1 MNLISWIFL
10 LLFFAAAG
18 VGLLM
23 ALRAQK
29 ATVEASQAQARAEA
43 DVKVQREKLLEE
55 AKREAQRLRE
65 RGEQEAEALRK
76 ESDLKAKEQAL
87 HARQEAEKLL
97 AERQANLEKQEQR
110 IQSKETGLQSKE
122 EGLDKKL
129 QQVEQKTK
137 ELEGLTEK
145 RKAEL
150 EKLEA
155 QQAEAK
161 QLVEAQAKRLEELA
175 GLTREDAKK
184 EMISQLE
191 YTARMD
197 AAKLIRRI
205 DEEAQEEAPK
215 KARWTISAA
224 IQRVAS
230 DVVAE
235 QAVSSVQL
243 PSDDLKGRIIGREG
257 RNIRALEKATGCD
270 LIVDDTPETIVV
282 SSFDPIRREVARQ
295 AILKLLADGRIH
307 PARIEEV
314 VEKVKVDM
322 DQHLKEIGEAAC
334 IELGFPDVHPKLHK
348 LVGRLNYRTSY
359 GQNVLEHTKEVARI
373 AEYMAGELGAD
384 ARLARRAGLFHD
396 IGKAIDREVEGTHIE
411 IGMQLMQRYGEKEEV
426 IHAMSCHHGDFEPR
440 TVEAML
446 ITAADALS
454 AARPGARREM
464 LETYVKRLEKLE
476 DIADSYKG
484 VQKSYAM
491 QAGREIR
498 IMVDAGQVNDDQ
510 AYWLAKDVTSASKPR
525 CSIPAR
531 SRSRSCGSCA
541 RWKSPGRKGSCS
553 DTVQASQPR
562 LVWYQPWTRTRPS
575 LLTPP
580 FQ

>member
-1 MNLISWIFL
+1 MISWIFL

-29 ATVEASQAQARAEA
+29 ATVDASQAQARAEA

-97 AERQANLEKQEQR
+97 AERQSNLEKQEQR
-110 IQSKETGLQSKE
+110 LQSKETGLQSKE

-129 QQVEQKTK
+129 QQVEQKAK
-137 ELEGLTEK
+137 DLETLAEK

-161 QLVEAQAKRLEELA
+161 LLVEAQAKRLEEVA

-184 EMISQLE
+184 ELISQLE
-191 YTARMD
+191 YAAKMD
-197 AAKLIRRI
+197 AAKLVRRI
-205 DEEAQEEAPK
+205 DEEAQEEAAK
-215 KARWTISAA
+215 KARWTIGAA

-235 QAVSSVQL
+235 QSVSSVQL

-270 LIVDDTPETIVV
+270 LIVDDTPESIVV

-334 IELGFPDVHPKLHK
+334 IELGFPDVHPKMHK

-373 AEYMAGELGAD
+373 AEYMAGEMGAD

-476 DIADSYKG
+476 EIAGSYKG

-498 IMVDAGQVNDDQ
+498 ILVDAGSVNDDQ
-510 AYWLAKDVTSASKPR
+510 AYWIAKDVSRRIESEMQYPGQIKVTVMRELRAVE
-525 CSIPAR
+525 IAR
-531 SRSRSCGSCA
+531 
-541 RWKSPGRKGSCS
+541 
-553 DTVQASQPR
+553 
-562 LVWYQPWTRTRPS
+562 
-575 LLTPP
+575 
-580 FQ
+580 

>member
-1 MNLISWIFL
+1 MTLIDWIFL
-10 LLFFAAAG
+10 CLAIAAG
-18 VGLLM
+18 GVALLM
-23 ALRAQK
+23 AMKAQK
-29 ATVEASQAQARAEA
+29 ATLESSQAQAKAEA
-43 DVKVQREKLLEE
+43 DTKVQREKLLDE

-76 ESDLKAKEQAL
+76 ESELKVKEQAL
-87 HARQEAEKLL
+87 QARQEAEKLL

-110 IQSKETGLQSKE
+110 LLSKETGLQSKE

-137 ELEGLTEK
+137 DVETLTEK

-161 QLVEAQAKRLEELA
+161 QLVEAQARRLEEVA

-184 EMISQLE
+184 ELIGQLE
-191 YTARMD
+191 YSAKMD
-197 AAKLIRRI
+197 AAKLVRRI
-205 DEEAQEEAPK
+205 DEEAQEEAAK
-215 KARWTISAA
+215 KARWTIGAA

-230 DVVAE
+230 DVVTE

-270 LIVDDTPETIVV
+270 LIVDDTPESIVV

-373 AEYMAGELGAD
+373 AEYMAGEMGAD
-384 ARLARRAGLFHD
+384 ARLCRRAGLFHD

-476 DIADSYKG
+476 EIAGSYKG

-498 IMVDAGQVNDDQ
+498 ILVDAGSVNDDQ
-510 AYWLAKDVTSASKPR
+510 AYWIAKDVSRRIESEMQYPGQIKVTVMRELRAVE
-525 CSIPAR
+525 IAR
-531 SRSRSCGSCA
+531 
-541 RWKSPGRKGSCS
+541 
-553 DTVQASQPR
+553 
-562 LVWYQPWTRTRPS
+562 
-575 LLTPP
+575 
-580 FQ
+580 

>member
-1 MNLISWIFL
+1 MNLIDWIFL
-10 LLFFAAAG
+10 GFTIASGGLAFLFA
-18 VGLLM
+18 M
-23 ALRAQK
+23 KAQK
-29 ATVEASQAQARAEA
+29 ATVDSSQAQAKAEA
-43 DVKVQREKLLEE
+43 DIKAERERMLDE

-65 RGEQEAEALRK
+65 RGQQEADATRK
-76 ESDLKAKEQAL
+76 ESELKAKEQAL
-87 HARQEAEKLL
+87 QARQEAEKLL
-97 AERQANLEKQEQR
+97 AERQNNLEKQEQR
-110 IQSKETGLQSKE
+110 IQSKEQGLQSKE

-129 QQVEQKTK
+129 LQVDQKTK
-137 ELEGLTEK
+137 DLETLTEK

-155 QQAEAK
+155 KQVEAK
-161 QLVEAQAKRLEELA
+161 LLVEEQAKKLEEIA
-175 GLTREDAKK
+175 GLTRDDAKK
-184 EMISQLE
+184 ELISQLE
-191 YTARMD
+191 YSAKMD
-197 AAKLIRRI
+197 AAKMVRRI
-205 DEEAQEEAPK
+205 EEEAQEDAQK
-215 KARWTISAA
+215 KARWTIGAA

-257 RNIRALEKATGCD
+257 RNIRAIEKATGCD
-270 LIVDDTPETIVV
+270 LIVDDTPESIVV

-334 IELGFPDVHPKLHK
+334 IELGFPDVHPKMHK

-373 AEYMAGELGAD
+373 AEYMAGEMGAD

-411 IGMQLMQRYGEKEEV
+411 IGMQLMQRYGEKEDV

-464 LETYVKRLEKLE
+464 LETYVKRLEQLE
-476 DIADSYKG
+476 GIANSYKG

-498 IMVDAGQVNDDQ
+498 ILVDAGSVNDDQ
-510 AYWLAKDVTSASKPR
+510 AYWIAKDVSRRIESEMQYPGQIKVTVMRELRAVEV
-525 CSIPAR
+525 AR
-531 SRSRSCGSCA
+531 
-541 RWKSPGRKGSCS
+541 
-553 DTVQASQPR
+553 
-562 LVWYQPWTRTRPS
+562 
-575 LLTPP
+575 
-580 FQ
+580 

>member
-10 LLFFAAAG
+10 ALALAAG
-18 VGLLM
+18 AVAYLM
-23 ALRAQK
+23 SVRAQK
-29 ATVEASQAQARAEA
+29 AAVDSSQAQAKAESDIKA
-43 DVKVQREKLLEE
+43 ERERLLEE
-55 AKREAQRLRE
+55 ARREAQRLLE
-65 RGEQEAEALRK
+65 RGTKDAESVRK
-76 ESDLKAKEQAL
+76 ESELKAKEQAL
-87 HARQEAEKLL
+87 QARQEAEKLL
-97 AERQANLEKQEQR
+97 SERQNTLEKQEQR
-110 IQSKETGLQSKE
+110 IQAKEQGLQSKE
-122 EGLDKKL
+122 EGLDKKT
-129 QQVEQKTK
+129 QAVDQKAK
-137 ELEGLTEK
+137 DLETLAEK
-145 RKAEL
+145 HKAEI
-150 EKLEA
+150 EKLEG

-161 QLVEAQAKRLEELA
+161 QLVEAQAKRLEEIA

-184 EMISQLE
+184 ELTSQLE
-191 YTARMD
+191 YAAKMD
-197 AAKLIRRI
+197 AAKMVRRI
-205 DEEAQEEAPK
+205 EEEAQEEGMK
-215 KARWTISAA
+215 KARWTIGAA

-270 LIVDDTPETIVV
+270 LIVDDTPESIVV

-334 IELGFPDVHPKLHK
+334 IELGFPDVHPKLQK

-373 AEYMAGELGAD
+373 AEYMAGEMGSD

-411 IGMQLMQRYGEKEEV
+411 IGMQLMQRYGEKEDV

-464 LETYVKRLEKLE
+464 LETYVKRLEQLE
-476 DIADSYKG
+476 GIANSYKG
-484 VQKSYAM
+484 VQKSFAM

-498 IMVDAGQVNDDQ
+498 IMVDAGSVNDDQ
-510 AYWLAKDVTSASKPR
+510 AYWIAKDVSRRIESEMQYPGQIKVTVMRELRAVE
-525 CSIPAR
+525 IAR
-531 SRSRSCGSCA
+531 
-541 RWKSPGRKGSCS
+541 
-553 DTVQASQPR
+553 
-562 LVWYQPWTRTRPS
+562 
-575 LLTPP
+575 
-580 FQ
+580 

>member
-10 LLFFAAAG
+10 ALALAAG
-18 VGLLM
+18 TVAYLM
-23 ALRAQK
+23 SVRAQK
-29 ATVEASQAQARAEA
+29 AALDGSQAQAKAEA
-43 DVKVQREKLLEE
+43 DTKAQRERLLEE
-55 AKREAQRLRE
+55 AKHEAQRLLE
-65 RGEQEAEALRK
+65 RGTQDAESVRK
-76 ESDLKAKEQAL
+76 ESELKAKEQAL
-87 HARQEAEKLL
+87 QARQEAEKLL
-97 AERQANLEKQEQR
+97 TERQKNLEKQEQR
-110 IQSKETGLQSKE
+110 LQSKE
-122 EGLDKKL
+122 EGLDKKT
-129 QQVEQKTK
+129 QHMDQKTK
-137 ELEGLTEK
+137 DLETLTEK
-145 RKAEL
+145 RKADL
-150 EKLEA
+150 EKLEL
-155 QQAEAK
+155 QQAEAR
-161 QLVEAQAKRLEELA
+161 QLVEAQAKKLEEVA

-184 EMISQLE
+184 ELISQLE
-191 YTARMD
+191 YAAKMD
-197 AAKLIRRI
+197 AAKLVRRI
-205 DEEAQEEAPK
+205 DDEAQEEATK
-215 KARWTISAA
+215 KARWTIGAA

-230 DVVAE
+230 DVVTE

-270 LIVDDTPETIVV
+270 LIVDDTPESIVV

-314 VEKVKVDM
+314 VEKVKLDM

-373 AEYMAGELGAD
+373 AEYMAGEMGSD

-464 LETYVKRLEKLE
+464 LETYVKRLEQLE
-476 DIADSYKG
+476 GIANSYKG
-484 VQKSYAM
+484 VQKSFAM

-498 IMVDAGQVNDDQ
+498 ILVDAGSVNDDQ
-510 AYWLAKDVTSASKPR
+510 AYWIAKDVSRRIESEMQYPGQIKVTVMRELRAVE
-525 CSIPAR
+525 IAR
-531 SRSRSCGSCA
+531 
-541 RWKSPGRKGSCS
+541 
-553 DTVQASQPR
+553 
-562 LVWYQPWTRTRPS
+562 
-575 LLTPP
+575 
-580 FQ
+580 

>member
-10 LLFFAAAG
+10 ALTLAAG
-18 VGLLM
+18 AVAYLM
-23 ALRAQK
+23 SVRAQK
-29 ATVEASQAQARAEA
+29 AAIDSSQAQAKAEA
-43 DVKVQREKLLEE
+43 DTKAQRERLLEE
-55 AKREAQRLRE
+55 AKREAQRLLE
-65 RGEQEAEALRK
+65 RGVQDAESVRK
-76 ESDLKAKEQAL
+76 ESELKGKEQAL
-87 HARQEAEKLL
+87 QARQEAEKLL
-97 AERQANLEKQEQR
+97 TERQKNLEKQEQR
-110 IQSKETGLQSKE
+110 LQSKE
-122 EGLDKKL
+122 EGLDKKT
-129 QQVEQKTK
+129 QAVDQKTK
-137 ELEGLTEK
+137 DLETLTEK
-145 RKAEL
+145 RKADL
-150 EKLEA
+150 EKLEL
-155 QQAEAK
+155 QQAEAR
-161 QLVEAQAKRLEELA
+161 QLVEAQAKRLEEVA

-184 EMISQLE
+184 ELISQLE
-191 YTARMD
+191 YAARMD
-197 AAKLIRRI
+197 AAKLVRRI
-205 DEEAQEEAPK
+205 EDEAQEEAAK
-215 KARWTISAA
+215 KARWTIGAA

-230 DVVAE
+230 DVVTE

-270 LIVDDTPETIVV
+270 LIVDDTPESIVV

-314 VEKVKVDM
+314 VEKVKLDM

-373 AEYMAGELGAD
+373 AEYMAGEMGSD

-464 LETYVKRLEKLE
+464 LETYVKRLEQLE
-476 DIADSYKG
+476 GIANSYKG
-484 VQKSYAM
+484 VQKSFAM

-498 IMVDAGQVNDDQ
+498 ILVDAGSVNDDQ
-510 AYWLAKDVTSASKPR
+510 AYWIAKDVSRRIESEMQYPGQIKVTVMRELRAVE
-525 CSIPAR
+525 IAR
-531 SRSRSCGSCA
+531 
-541 RWKSPGRKGSCS
+541 
-553 DTVQASQPR
+553 
-562 LVWYQPWTRTRPS
+562 
-575 LLTPP
+575 
-580 FQ
+580 

>member
-29 ATVEASQAQARAEA
+29 ATAEASQAKVNAEA
-43 DVKVQREKLLEE
+43 DIKAERERLLEE
-55 AKREAQRLRE
+55 AKREVQRLME
-65 RGEQEAEALRK
+65 RGAKDAESVRK
-76 ESDLKAKEQAL
+76 ESELKAKEQAL
-87 HARQEAEKLL
+87 QARQEAEKLL
-97 AERQANLEKQEQR
+97 AERQNNLEKQEQR
-110 IQSKETGLQSKE
+110 IQAKEQGLQSKE

-129 QQVEQKTK
+129 QQVDQKSK
-137 ELEGLTEK
+137 DLEVLSEK
-145 RKAEL
+145 RKAEI

-155 QQAEAK
+155 KQAEAR
-161 QLVEAQAKRLEELA
+161 QLVEEQARRLEEIA
-175 GLTREDAKK
+175 GLTRDDAKK
-184 EMISQLE
+184 ELISQLE
-191 YTARMD
+191 YSAKMD
-197 AAKLIRRI
+197 AAKMVRRI
-205 DEEAQEEAPK
+205 EDEAVEDAAK
-215 KARWTISAA
+215 KARWTIGAA

-270 LIVDDTPETIVV
+270 LIVDDTPESIVV

-373 AEYMAGELGAD
+373 AEYMAGEMGAD
-384 ARLARRAGLFHD
+384 ARLSRRAGLFHD

-411 IGMQLMQRYGEKEEV
+411 IGMQLMQRYGEKEDV

-464 LETYVKRLEKLE
+464 LETYVKRLEQLE
-476 DIADSYKG
+476 GIANSYKG
-484 VQKSYAM
+484 VQKSFAM

-498 IMVDAGQVNDDQ
+498 ILVDAGSVNDDQ
-510 AYWLAKDVTSASKPR
+510 AYWIAKDVSRRIESEMQYPGQIKVTVMRELRAVE
-525 CSIPAR
+525 IAR
-531 SRSRSCGSCA
+531 
-541 RWKSPGRKGSCS
+541 
-553 DTVQASQPR
+553 
-562 LVWYQPWTRTRPS
+562 
-575 LLTPP
+575 
-580 FQ
+580 

>member
-1 MNLISWIFL
+1 MNLIAWIFL
-10 LLFFAAAG
+10 ILFFAASG

-23 ALRAQK
+23 ALKAQK
-29 ATVEASQAQARAEA
+29 ATAEASLAQSKAESDIKA
-43 DVKVQREKLLEE
+43 ERERLLEE
-55 AKREAQRLRE
+55 AQREAQRLRQ
-65 RGEQEAEALRK
+65 RGEQEAETIRK
-76 ESDLKAKEQAL
+76 ESELKAKEQAL
-87 HARQEAEKLL
+87 QARTEAEKLL
-97 AERQANLEKQEQR
+97 TERQKNLEKQEQR
-110 IQSKETGLQSKE
+110 LQSKE
-122 EGLDKKL
+122 EGLDKKH
-129 QQVEQKTK
+129 QQVDQKTK
-137 ELEGLTEK
+137 DVETLSEK

-150 EKLEA
+150 ERLEA
-155 QQAEAK
+155 QQVEAR
-161 QLVEAQAKRLEELA
+161 QLVEAQAKRLEEVA

-184 EMISQLE
+184 ELISQLE
-191 YTARMD
+191 YSAKMD
-197 AAKLIRRI
+197 AAKLVRRI
-205 DEEAQEEAPK
+205 EEEAQEEAAK
-215 KARWTISAA
+215 KARWTIGAA

-270 LIVDDTPETIVV
+270 LIVDDTPESIVV

-334 IELGFPDVHPKLHK
+334 IEMGFPDVHPKLHK

-373 AEYMAGELGAD
+373 AEYMAGEMGSD

-411 IGMQLMQRYGEKEEV
+411 IGMQLLQRYGEKEEV

-464 LETYVKRLEKLE
+464 LETYVKRLEQLE
-476 DIADSYKG
+476 GIANSYKG
-484 VQKSYAM
+484 VQKSFAM

-498 IMVDAGQVNDDQ
+498 ILVDAGSVNDDQ
-510 AYWLAKDVTSASKPR
+510 AYWIAKDVSRRIESEMQYPGQIKVTVMRELRAVE
-525 CSIPAR
+525 IAR
-531 SRSRSCGSCA
+531 
-541 RWKSPGRKGSCS
+541 
-553 DTVQASQPR
+553 
-562 LVWYQPWTRTRPS
+562 
-575 LLTPP
+575 
-580 FQ
+580 

>member
-1 MNLISWIFL
+1 MNLIAWIFL
-10 LLFFAAAG
+10 ILFFAASG

-23 ALRAQK
+23 ALKAQK
-29 ATVEASQAQARAEA
+29 ATAEASLAQSKAESDIKA
-43 DVKVQREKLLEE
+43 ERERLLEE
-55 AKREAQRLRE
+55 AQREAQRLRQ
-65 RGEQEAEALRK
+65 RGEQEAETIRK
-76 ESDLKAKEQAL
+76 ESELKAKEQAL
-87 HARQEAEKLL
+87 QARTEAEKLL
-97 AERQANLEKQEQR
+97 TERQKNLEKQEQR
-110 IQSKETGLQSKE
+110 LQSKE
-122 EGLDKKL
+122 EGLDKKH
-129 QQVEQKTK
+129 QQVDQKTK
-137 ELEGLTEK
+137 DVETLSEK

-150 EKLEA
+150 ERLEA
-155 QQAEAK
+155 QQVEAR
-161 QLVEAQAKRLEELA
+161 QLVEAQAKRLEEVA

-184 EMISQLE
+184 ELISQLE
-191 YTARMD
+191 YSAKMD
-197 AAKLIRRI
+197 AAKLVRRI
-205 DEEAQEEAPK
+205 EEEAQEEAAK
-215 KARWTISAA
+215 KARWTIGAA

-270 LIVDDTPETIVV
+270 LIVDDTPESIVV

-334 IELGFPDVHPKLHK
+334 IEMGFPDVHPKLHK

-373 AEYMAGELGAD
+373 AEYMAGEMGSD

-464 LETYVKRLEKLE
+464 LETYVKRLEQLE
-476 DIADSYKG
+476 GIANSYKG
-484 VQKSYAM
+484 VQKSFAM

-498 IMVDAGQVNDDQ
+498 ILVDAGSVNDDQ
-510 AYWLAKDVTSASKPR
+510 AYWIAKDVSRRIESEMQYPGQIKVTVMRELRAVE
-525 CSIPAR
+525 IAR
-531 SRSRSCGSCA
+531 
-541 RWKSPGRKGSCS
+541 
-553 DTVQASQPR
+553 
-562 LVWYQPWTRTRPS
+562 
-575 LLTPP
+575 
-580 FQ
+580 

>member
-10 LLFFAAAG
+10 ALALAAG
-18 VGLLM
+18 AVAYLM
-23 ALRAQK
+23 SVRAQK
-29 ATVEASQAQARAEA
+29 AALDGSQAQAKAESDTKA
-43 DVKVQREKLLEE
+43 QRERLLEE
-55 AKREAQRLRE
+55 ARKEAHRLRE
-65 RGEQEAEALRK
+65 RSEQEAETVRK
-76 ESDLKAKEQAL
+76 ESELKAKELAIQAR
-87 HARQEAEKLL
+87 HEAEKLL
-97 AERQANLEKQEQR
+97 TERQKNLEKQEER
-110 IQSKETGLQSKE
+110 LQSKE

-137 ELEGLTEK
+137 DTDALAER

-161 QLVEAQAKRLEELA
+161 QLVIAQALKLEEIA
-175 GLTREDAKK
+175 GLTRDDAKK
-184 EMISQLE
+184 ELISQLE
-191 YTARMD
+191 YSARMD
-197 AAKLIRRI
+197 AAKLVRRI
-205 DEEAQEEAPK
+205 DEEAQEEAAK
-215 KARWTISAA
+215 KARWTIGAA

-230 DVVAE
+230 DVVTE

-270 LIVDDTPETIVV
+270 LIVDDTPESIVV

-334 IELGFPDVHPKLHK
+334 IELGFPDVHPKMHK

-373 AEYMAGELGAD
+373 AEYMAGEMGAD
-384 ARLARRAGLFHD
+384 PRLARRAGLFHD

-454 AARPGARREM
+454 AARPGARREI
-464 LETYVKRLEKLE
+464 LETYVKRLEQLE
-476 DIADSYKG
+476 GIANSYKG
-484 VQKSYAM
+484 VQKSFAM

-498 IMVDAGQVNDDQ
+498 ILVDAGAVNDDQ
-510 AYWLAKDVTSASKPR
+510 AYWIAKDVSRRIEAEMQYPGQIKVTVMRELRAVE
-525 CSIPAR
+525 IAR
-531 SRSRSCGSCA
+531 
-541 RWKSPGRKGSCS
+541 
-553 DTVQASQPR
+553 
-562 LVWYQPWTRTRPS
+562 
-575 LLTPP
+575 
-580 FQ
+580 

>member
-1 MNLISWIFL
+1 MNPITMSLSLVIAVLAL
-10 LLFFAAAG
+10 LLGFMFK
-18 VGLLM
+18 
-23 ALRAQK
+23 K
-29 ATVEASQAQARAEA
+29 ASKAEADGSQARALAEKELQAEKARQLSEA
-43 DVKVQREKLLEE
+43 RTAAE
-55 AKREAQRLRE
+55 ALK
-65 RGEQEAEALRK
+65 EQSRREAEALRK
-76 ESDLKAKEQAL
+76 EAELQAKEQAL
-87 HARQEAEKLL
+87 AARQKAEAELK
-97 AERQANLEKQEQR
+97 EKQAALEKQEQ
-110 IQSKETGLQSKE
+110 KLQSKE
-122 EGLDKKL
+122 EGLDKKVQTL
-129 QQVEQKTK
+129 DQKQK
-137 ELEGLTEK
+137 DVDALTEK

-155 QQAEAK
+155 RQAEARA
-161 QLVEAQAKRLEELA
+161 LVESQARKLEEIA
-175 GLTREDAKK
+175 NLTREDARK
-184 EMISQLE
+184 ELVASLE
-191 YTARMD
+191 HDAKMD
-197 AAKLIRRI
+197 AAKLVRRI
-205 DEEAQEEAPK
+205 EEEAQEEAMK
-215 KARWTISAA
+215 KARWTIGAA

-230 DVVAE
+230 DVVCEA
-235 QAVSSVQL
+235 AVSSVQL

-334 IELGFPDVHPKLHK
+334 IELGFPDVHPKLQK
-348 LVGRLNYRTSY
+348 LVGRLNYRHSY

-373 AEYMAGELGAD
+373 AEYMAGEMGAD
-384 ARLARRAGLFHD
+384 VRVARRAGLFHD

-411 IGMQLMQRYGEKEEV
+411 IGMELMKRFGEKDDV

-476 DIADSYKG
+476 EIANSYDG
-484 VQKSYAM
+484 VQKSFAL

-498 IMVDAGQVNDDQ
+498 IMVDAGLVNDDK
-510 AYWLAKDVTSASKPR
+510 AYWIAKDVSKRIESEMQYPGQIKVTVMR
-525 CSIPAR
+525 ETRAVEFAR
-531 SRSRSCGSCA
+531 
-541 RWKSPGRKGSCS
+541 
-553 DTVQASQPR
+553 
-562 LVWYQPWTRTRPS
+562 
-575 LLTPP
+575 
-580 FQ
+580 

>member
-1 MNLISWIFL
+1 MNLIDWIFL
-10 LLFFAAAG
+10 CFTIVSGGLAFLFA
-18 VGLLM
+18 M
-23 ALRAQK
+23 KAQK
-29 ATVEASQAQARAEA
+29 ATVDSSQAQAKAEA
-43 DVKVQREKLLEE
+43 DIKSERERLLEE
-55 AKREAQRLRE
+55 ARKEAQRLLD
-65 RGEQEAEALRK
+65 RGAKDAESVRK
-76 ESDLKAKEQAL
+76 ESELKAKDQAL
-87 HARQEAEKLL
+87 LARQEAEKLL
-97 AERQANLEKQEQR
+97 TERQNNLEKQEQR
-110 IQSKETGLQSKE
+110 IQAKEQGLQSKE
-122 EGLDKKL
+122 ENLDKKT
-129 QQVEQKTK
+129 QQVDQKAK
-137 ELEGLTEK
+137 DLEVLSEK

-161 QLVEAQAKRLEELA
+161 QLVEAQAKRLEEVA

-184 EMISQLE
+184 ELISQLE
-191 YTARMD
+191 YAAKMD
-197 AAKLIRRI
+197 AAKTVRRI
-205 DEEAQEEAPK
+205 EEEALEDAQK
-215 KARWTISAA
+215 KARWTIGAA

-230 DVVAE
+230 DVVTE

-270 LIVDDTPETIVV
+270 LIVDDTPESIVV

-373 AEYMAGELGAD
+373 AEYMAGEMGAD
-384 ARLARRAGLFHD
+384 AKLSRRAGLFHD

-411 IGMQLMQRYGEKEEV
+411 IGMQLMQRYGEKEDV

-464 LETYVKRLEKLE
+464 LETYVKRLEQLE
-476 DIADSYKG
+476 GIANSYKG
-484 VQKSYAM
+484 VQKSFAM

-498 IMVDAGQVNDDQ
+498 ILVDAGSVNDDQ
-510 AYWLAKDVTSASKPR
+510 AYWIAKDVSRRIESEMQYPGQIKVTVMRELRAVE
-525 CSIPAR
+525 IAR
-531 SRSRSCGSCA
+531 
-541 RWKSPGRKGSCS
+541 
-553 DTVQASQPR
+553 
-562 LVWYQPWTRTRPS
+562 
-575 LLTPP
+575 
-580 FQ
+580 

>member
-10 LLFFAAAG
+10 ALALAAG
-18 VGLLM
+18 VVAFLM
-23 ALRAQK
+23 SVRAQK
-29 ATVEASQAQARAEA
+29 AALDSSQAQAKAEA
-43 DVKVQREKLLEE
+43 DTKTQRERLLAE
-55 AKREAQRLRE
+55 AKLEAQRLLE
-65 RGEQEAEALRK
+65 RGTKDAESLRK
-76 ESDLKAKEQAL
+76 ESELKAKEQAIQ
-87 HARQEAEKLL
+87 ARQEAEKLL
-97 AERQANLEKQEQR
+97 TERQNNLEKQEQR
-110 IQSKETGLQSKE
+110 LLSKE
-122 EGLDKKL
+122 EGLDRKV
-129 QQVEQKTK
+129 QQADQKTK
-137 ELEGLTEK
+137 DLETLTEK

-150 EKLEA
+150 EKLETK
-155 QQAEAK
+155 QAEAK
-161 QLVEAQAKRLEELA
+161 QLVEEQAKKLEEVA

-184 EMISQLE
+184 ELISQLE
-191 YTARMD
+191 YSAKMD
-197 AAKLIRRI
+197 AAKMVRRI
-205 DEEAQEEAPK
+205 EEEAQEDAAK
-215 KARWTISAA
+215 KARWTIGAA

-270 LIVDDTPETIVV
+270 LIVDDTPESIVV

-334 IELGFPDVHPKLHK
+334 IELGFPDVHPKLQK

-373 AEYMAGELGAD
+373 AEYMAGEMGAD
-384 ARLARRAGLFHD
+384 AKLSRRAGLFHD

-411 IGMQLMQRYGEKEEV
+411 IGMQLLQRYGEKEEV

-464 LETYVKRLEKLE
+464 LETYVKRLEQLE
-476 DIADSYKG
+476 GIANSYKG
-484 VQKSYAM
+484 VQKSFAM

-498 IMVDAGQVNDDQ
+498 ILVDAGSVNDDQ
-510 AYWLAKDVTSASKPR
+510 AYWIAKDVSRRIESEMQYPGQIKVTVMRELRAVE
-525 CSIPAR
+525 IAR
-531 SRSRSCGSCA
+531 
-541 RWKSPGRKGSCS
+541 
-553 DTVQASQPR
+553 
-562 LVWYQPWTRTRPS
+562 
-575 LLTPP
+575 
-580 FQ
+580 

>member
-10 LLFFAAAG
+10 ALALAAG
-18 VGLLM
+18 AVAYLM
-23 ALRAQK
+23 SVRAQK
-29 ATVEASQAQARAEA
+29 AALDGSQAQAKAEA
-43 DVKVQREKLLEE
+43 DTKAQRERLLEE
-55 AKREAQRLRE
+55 AKREAQRLLE
-65 RGEQEAEALRK
+65 RGTQDAESVRK
-76 ESDLKAKEQAL
+76 ESELKAKEQAL
-87 HARQEAEKLL
+87 QARQEAEKLL
-97 AERQANLEKQEQR
+97 TERQKNLEKQEQR
-110 IQSKETGLQSKE
+110 LQSKE
-122 EGLDKKL
+122 EGLDKKT
-129 QQVEQKTK
+129 QAVDQKTK
-137 ELEGLTEK
+137 DLETLTEK
-145 RKAEL
+145 RKADL
-150 EKLEA
+150 EKLEL
-155 QQAEAK
+155 QQAEAR
-161 QLVEAQAKRLEELA
+161 QLVEAQAKRLEEVA

-184 EMISQLE
+184 ELISQLE
-191 YTARMD
+191 YAAKMD
-197 AAKLIRRI
+197 AAKLVRRI
-205 DEEAQEEAPK
+205 DDEAQEEANK
-215 KARWTISAA
+215 KARWTIGAA

-230 DVVAE
+230 DVVTE

-270 LIVDDTPETIVV
+270 LIVDDTPESIVV

-314 VEKVKVDM
+314 VEKVKLDM

-373 AEYMAGELGAD
+373 AEYMAGEMGSD

-464 LETYVKRLEKLE
+464 LETYVKRLEQLE
-476 DIADSYKG
+476 GIANSYKG
-484 VQKSYAM
+484 VQKSFAM

-498 IMVDAGQVNDDQ
+498 ILVDAGSVNDDQ
-510 AYWLAKDVTSASKPR
+510 AYWIAKDVSRRIESEMQYPGQIKVTVMRELRAVE
-525 CSIPAR
+525 IAR
-531 SRSRSCGSCA
+531 
-541 RWKSPGRKGSCS
+541 
-553 DTVQASQPR
+553 
-562 LVWYQPWTRTRPS
+562 
-575 LLTPP
+575 
-580 FQ
+580 

>member
-29 ATVEASQAQARAEA
+29 ATAEASQAKANAESDIKA
-43 DVKVQREKLLEE
+43 ERERLLEE
-55 AKREAQRLRE
+55 AKREAQRLME
-65 RGEQEAEALRK
+65 RGAKDAESVRK
-76 ESDLKAKEQAL
+76 ESELKAKEQAL
-87 HARQEAEKLL
+87 QARQEAEKLL
-97 AERQANLEKQEQR
+97 TERQNNLEKQEQR
-110 IQSKETGLQSKE
+110 IQAKEQGLQSKE
-122 EGLDKKL
+122 EGLDKKV
-129 QQVEQKTK
+129 QQVDQKAK
-137 ELEGLTEK
+137 DLEILSEK
-145 RKAEL
+145 RKAEI

-155 QQAEAK
+155 KQAEAK
-161 QLVEAQAKRLEELA
+161 QLVEEQARRLEEIA
-175 GLTREDAKK
+175 GLTRDDAKK
-184 EMISQLE
+184 ELISQLE
-191 YTARMD
+191 YSAKMD
-197 AAKLIRRI
+197 AAKMVRRI
-205 DEEAQEEAPK
+205 EDEAVEDAAK
-215 KARWTISAA
+215 RARWTIGAA

-230 DVVAE
+230 DVVTE

-270 LIVDDTPETIVV
+270 LIVDDTPESIVV

-373 AEYMAGELGAD
+373 AEYMAGEMGAD
-384 ARLARRAGLFHD
+384 ARLSRRAGLFHD

-464 LETYVKRLEKLE
+464 LETYVKRLEQLE
-476 DIADSYKG
+476 GIANSYKG
-484 VQKSYAM
+484 VQKSFAM

-498 IMVDAGQVNDDQ
+498 ILVDAGSVNDDQ
-510 AYWLAKDVTSASKPR
+510 AYWIAKDVSRRIESEMQYPGQIKVTVMRELRAVE
-525 CSIPAR
+525 IAR
-531 SRSRSCGSCA
+531 
-541 RWKSPGRKGSCS
+541 
-553 DTVQASQPR
+553 
-562 LVWYQPWTRTRPS
+562 
-575 LLTPP
+575 
-580 FQ
+580 

>member
-1 MNLISWIFL
+1 MTLIDWIFL
-10 LLFFAAAG
+10 CLAIAAG
-18 VGLLM
+18 GVALLM
-23 ALRAQK
+23 AMKAQK
-29 ATVEASQAQARAEA
+29 ATLESSQAQAKAEA
-43 DVKVQREKLLEE
+43 DTKVQREKLLDE

-76 ESDLKAKEQAL
+76 ESELKVKEQAL
-87 HARQEAEKLL
+87 QARQEAEKLL

-110 IQSKETGLQSKE
+110 LVSKEAGLQSKE

-137 ELEGLTEK
+137 DVETLTEK

-155 QQAEAK
+155 QQAEAR
-161 QLVEAQAKRLEELA
+161 QLVEAQAKRLEEVA

-184 EMISQLE
+184 ELIGQLE
-191 YTARMD
+191 YSAKMD
-197 AAKLIRRI
+197 AAKLVRRV
-205 DEEAQEEAPK
+205 DEEAQEEAAK
-215 KARWTISAA
+215 KARWTIGAA

-230 DVVAE
+230 DVVTE

-270 LIVDDTPETIVV
+270 LIVDDTPESIVV

-373 AEYMAGELGAD
+373 AEYMAGEMGAD
-384 ARLARRAGLFHD
+384 TRLCRRAGLFHD

-476 DIADSYKG
+476 EIAGSYKG

-498 IMVDAGQVNDDQ
+498 ILVDAGSVNDDQ
-510 AYWLAKDVTSASKPR
+510 AYWIAKDVSRRIESEMQYPGQIKVTVMRELRAVE
-525 CSIPAR
+525 IAR
-531 SRSRSCGSCA
+531 
-541 RWKSPGRKGSCS
+541 
-553 DTVQASQPR
+553 
-562 LVWYQPWTRTRPS
+562 
-575 LLTPP
+575 
-580 FQ
+580 

>member
-10 LLFFAAAG
+10 ALALAAG
-18 VGLLM
+18 AVAYLM
-23 ALRAQK
+23 SVRAQK
-29 ATVEASQAQARAEA
+29 AALDSSQAQAKAEA
-43 DVKVQREKLLEE
+43 DTKAERDRLLGE
-55 AKREAQRLRE
+55 AKREAQLLRE
-65 RGEQEAEALRK
+65 RGEREAEAVRK
-76 ESDLKAKEQAL
+76 ESELKAKEQAL
-87 HARQEAEKLL
+87 QARQEAEKLL
-97 AERQANLEKQEQR
+97 TERQKNLEKQEER
-110 IQSKETGLQSKE
+110 LQSKE

-129 QQVEQKTK
+129 QHVEQKTK
-137 ELEGLTEK
+137 DLDSLTEK

-150 EKLEA
+150 EKLEG

-161 QLVEAQAKRLEELA
+161 QLVEAQARRLEEIA

-184 EMISQLE
+184 ELISQLE
-191 YTARMD
+191 YAAKMD
-197 AAKLIRRI
+197 AAKLVRRI
-205 DEEAQEEAPK
+205 DEEAQEEAAK
-215 KARWTISAA
+215 KARWTIGAA

-230 DVVAE
+230 DVVTE

-270 LIVDDTPETIVV
+270 LIVDDTPESIVV

-373 AEYMAGELGAD
+373 AEYMAGEMGAD

-411 IGMQLMQRYGEKEEV
+411 IGMQLMQRYGEKEAV

-454 AARPGARREM
+454 AARPGARREV
-464 LETYVKRLEKLE
+464 LETYVKRLEQLE
-476 DIADSYKG
+476 GIANSYKG
-484 VQKSYAM
+484 VQKSFAM

-498 IMVDAGQVNDDQ
+498 ILVDAGSVNDDQ
-510 AYWLAKDVTSASKPR
+510 AYWIAKDVSRRIESEMQYPGQIKVTVMRELRAVE
-525 CSIPAR
+525 IAR
-531 SRSRSCGSCA
+531 
-541 RWKSPGRKGSCS
+541 
-553 DTVQASQPR
+553 
-562 LVWYQPWTRTRPS
+562 
-575 LLTPP
+575 
-580 FQ
+580 